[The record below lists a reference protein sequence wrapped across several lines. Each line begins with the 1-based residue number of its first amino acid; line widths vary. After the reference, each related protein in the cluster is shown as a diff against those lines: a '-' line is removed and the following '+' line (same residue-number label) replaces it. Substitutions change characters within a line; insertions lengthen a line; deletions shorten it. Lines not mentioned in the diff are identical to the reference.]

1 MIRFFLISIL
11 LSLVCV
17 TYAQTEFSVP
27 TPTLQ
32 QKQNMSRLIMNNMI
46 ASCINVAKSD
56 GITAEEFGKKC
67 GEAFIP
73 IWDENTGFEQ
83 IVEWM
88 LTYWTNLT
96 DDAPIVEQSNEKVV
110 ITVPHIYPV
119 LENQDDFLGVS
130 LEEFVAYI
138 NAAHVALFNHFDVGF
153 DLTMEEEGFK
163 TVITK

>member
-1 MIRFFLISIL
+1 MKKFLLISIV
-11 LSLVCV
+11 LSLFCAS
-17 TYAQTEFSVP
+17 YAQTEFSVP

-32 QKQNMSRLIMNNMI
+32 QKHNMSRLIMNNMI

-56 GITAEEFGKKC
+56 GMTAEEYGKQC

-73 IWDENTGFEQ
+73 IWDEETGFEQ
-83 IVEWM
+83 CVEWM

-110 ITVPHIYPV
+110 ITVPHIYPL
-119 LENQDDFLGVS
+119 LENRDDFLGVS
-130 LEEFVAYI
+130 LEEFLAYI
-138 NAAHVALFNHFDVGF
+138 KAAHVVLFNHFDVGF
-153 DLTMEEEGFK
+153 DLSRGEEGFK

>member
-1 MIRFFLISIL
+1 MKRFFLISIL

-17 TYAQTEFSVP
+17 TYAQTEFTVP
-27 TPTLQ
+27 TRTLQ
-32 QKQNMSRLIMNNMI
+32 QKHNASRMIMNHSI
-46 ASCINVAKSD
+46 ASCINVAKSK
-56 GITAEEFGKKC
+56 GMTAEEFGKKC

-73 IWDENTGFEQ
+73 VWDENTDFEQ
-83 IVEWM
+83 CVNWM
-88 LTYWTNLT
+88 LFFWTNLS

-130 LEEFVAYI
+130 LEEYIAYQK
-138 NAAHVALFNHFDVGF
+138 AAHVALFNHFDVGF
-153 DLTMEEEGFK
+153 DLTKEEEGYK